1 MKKRVICM
9 AGIAVCLLAA
19 SCKPAQ
25 PSQAQQGGPQQ
36 TAGPRPP
43 VQQNQPRPMAPPPP
57 PPQQQGGI
65 GSEIQGVINYGT
77 GATPVKAMQRSK
89 SKINDINQQH
99 NRQLDEALG
108 Y

>member
-1 MKKRVICM
+1 MKTRMMCM
-9 AGIAVCLLAA
+9 AGIVVCLVAA

-25 PSQAQQGGPQQ
+25 PSQPQGSPQQ

-43 VQQNQPRPMAPPPP
+43 VQQNQPRPPSP

-77 GATPVKAMQRSK
+77 GATPIKAMQRSK

-99 NRQLDEALG
+99 NRQLDEALR